1 MSNVNLS
8 VNPGESKTLTFNTE
22 DTYMPEDLVFDIT
35 ANSNYIVGNPVSPG
49 TPTPNSVAQKTTSP
63 VSAAI
68 WRGNCENISSLYSGL
83 RVTYKVPVV
92 GGASYGTVLDING
105 LGNHPVL
112 VNNNTWIGAVQ
123 GGSII
128 DLVYDAVPSY
138 SIYLDGS
145 LTSTTGVWKV
155 CVPMASTSV
164 AGIAKLGAEGGAAA
178 YTHYHD
184 YLTSVSVDGLEGG
197 SIIHSVLCSTA
208 SGTAMKQVTPAN
220 NFSVNGGSSLTIK
233 FEYDNTAD
241 NPTLSVNGGRS
252 GAPIV
257 YKGNQLTNIAGDASF
272 IKRDRLYE
280 FVFDKFNEVW
290 DIVGGIDETYTYYID
305 AHNFGTIQFAFSDS
319 DNLYTDIAG
328 TQMNFTADE
337 VYGAILKHI
346 VNREKVKVVV
356 RWDTYSE
363 IIFENPVRTTN
374 YDWNGNL
381 KNTITLT
388 SHLFYSTNQQG
399 GMSAINN
406 VWGIASLEI
415 WEHYT
420 YSNNET
426 GRTVYMYSS
435 YTPYLPQVGT
445 IIIPRYGESNQ
456 SNSLGHAN
464 IGSNSLYTYIE
475 LPQDVE
481 YMVSM
486 AGDLSDNWATNNF
499 TNFPTKG
506 VYYKSLINANT
517 TISINLANLNVGET
531 FYILLKHSGSTAH
544 NVTFQSSG
552 SNVTLY
558 GAGTYN
564 LGGTGLMEFSFLVL
578 SKTSNTNGEI
588 LLTYNEYINI

>member
-1 MSNVNLS
+1 MPNINLP
-8 VNPGESKTLTFNTE
+8 VNPGESKTLTFNTA

-138 SIYLDGS
+138 SIYLNGS
-145 LTSTTGVWKV
+145 LTSITGVWKV
-155 CVPMASTSV
+155 CVPMASDSV
-164 AGIAKLGAEGGAAA
+164 AGVTKLGVQGGAAA
-178 YTHYHD
+178 YTHTHN
-184 YLTSVSVDGLEGG
+184 YLTSVSVDGLEGS

-208 SGTAMKQVTPAN
+208 SGTAVKEVTPAN
-220 NFSVNGGSSLTIK
+220 TFSVNGGSSLTIK

-241 NPTLSVNGGRS
+241 NPALSVDGGRS
-252 GAPIV
+252 SAPIV
-257 YKGNQLTNIAGDASF
+257 YKGSQLTNIVGDVSF

-280 FVFDKFNEVW
+280 FVYDKLNRVW

-305 AHNFGTIQFAFSDS
+305 ASSSNRNSIIFDDTHS
-319 DNLYTDIAG
+319 LYTDSAG
-328 TQMNFTADE
+328 NFLNFESANVYTAI
-337 VYGAILKHI
+337 YKHI
-346 VNREKVKVVV
+346 LSDERVNVFVKFTG
-356 RWDTYSE
+356 DITM
-363 IIFENPVRTTN
+363 IFENPILDVNNGSVVFTSTFFVMSSNNHVEQSLWGMTTLEIFDGN
-374 YDWNGNL
+374 YPGGL
-381 KNTITLT
+381 TRIMSSYFTPFIPERYITAAR
-388 SHLFYSTNQQG
+388 YGRTNQDG
-399 GMSAINN
+399 YAG
-406 VWGIASLEI
+406 
-415 WEHYT
+415 T
-420 YSNNET
+420 
-426 GRTVYMYSS
+426 S
-435 YTPYLPQVGT
+435 Y
-445 IIIPRYGESNQ
+445 
-456 SNSLGHAN
+456 
-464 IGSNSLYTYIE
+464 IGSNTFDSYIQI
-475 LPQDVE
+475 PPDVE
-481 YMVSM
+481 FE
-486 AGDLSDNWATNNF
+486 GDLNSSWTSNVSNNF
-499 TNFPTKG
+499 TNFPSVST
-506 VYYKSLINANT
+506 YYKSLINTNT
-517 TISINLANLNVGET
+517 TISISLANLNVGET
-531 FYILLKHSGSTAH
+531 FYILLRHSGSIAH